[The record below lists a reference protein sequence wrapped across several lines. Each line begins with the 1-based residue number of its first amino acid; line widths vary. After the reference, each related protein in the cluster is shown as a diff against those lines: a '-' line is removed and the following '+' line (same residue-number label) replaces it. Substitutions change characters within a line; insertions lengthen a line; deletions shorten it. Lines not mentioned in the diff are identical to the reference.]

1 MSDSLFMTK
10 HYDSKSSYVNLD
22 CQAIWFILQLK
33 YKGWL

>member
-1 MSDSLFMTK
+1 MTKDYESVSDSRL
-10 HYDSKSSYVNLD
+10 SYVNLD